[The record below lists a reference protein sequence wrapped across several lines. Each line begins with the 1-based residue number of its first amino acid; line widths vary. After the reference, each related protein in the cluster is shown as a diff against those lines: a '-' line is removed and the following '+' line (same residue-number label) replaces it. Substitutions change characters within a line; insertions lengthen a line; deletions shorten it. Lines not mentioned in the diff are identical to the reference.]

1 MLASSKRKC
10 KKKVFARVF
19 FFQMWKT
26 SRWKLAIQGK
36 IVKIISKETKNSLHV
51 FKAKFEETKMYLLS
65 AQCINIVRSIVS
77 AGSSETNV
85 TEEVAVF
92 ISRKMYKSLFLGLPF
107 CITHKHLQ
115 LFENS
120 LFTIYKEFLCQCCF
134 FLLNFQ
140 VSVQKKIITKQK
152 SIT

>member
-10 KKKVFARVF
+10 KIKVSARVF
-19 FFQMWKT
+19 LFQMCKT

-36 IVKIISKETKNSLHV
+36 IVKIIRKETKNSLHV

-65 AQCINIVRSIVS
+65 AQCIDTVRSIVS

-92 ISRKMYKSLFLGLPF
+92 VSRKMCKSLVLSLPF

-115 LFENS
+115 LFGNS
-120 LFTIYKEFLCQCCF
+120 LLSLCKEFLCQRCF

-140 VSVQKKIITKQK
+140 VCAKKRIITKQK